1 VFKDGQEGGY
11 KTTPTNTHRYVKQDK
26 IPSNWEP
33 QRMRDVASFP
43 IKLQSYL
50 KHRRKKIYFVHTC
63 VFVFQHQG
71 KGKGHL

>member
-1 VFKDGQEGGY
+1 MGKEGGY

-33 QRMRDVASFP
+33 QRMRDVPSFP

-50 KHRRKKIYFVHTC
+50 KYRRKKNILRTYMRVRGQTS
-63 VFVFQHQG
+63 G
-71 KGKGHL
+71 